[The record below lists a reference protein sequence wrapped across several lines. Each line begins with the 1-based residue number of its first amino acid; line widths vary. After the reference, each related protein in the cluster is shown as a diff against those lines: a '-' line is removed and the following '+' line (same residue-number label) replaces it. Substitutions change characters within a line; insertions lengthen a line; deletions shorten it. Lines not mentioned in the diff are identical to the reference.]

1 MIDGNSANYSPLFAL
16 LLIIS
21 TGCERAPELTNAQK
35 KRTAIVPDASKDD
48 LQVQVKIGRGK
59 ADDWGHLPFEILK
72 VYRDQRP
79 TDAPPWHAG
88 EGDWTF
94 FDCLTT
100 TPSSAH
106 FTIGVHTKTVDGHPF
121 EWGEATLNLT
131 DRNEGTRLLDCLSAA
146 FKQKPPPD
154 RTRQPLEAW
163 KFATTVLG
171 EGMKRSPEGGF
182 SGHGGGWSATKW
194 FLQRDGFEAEVF
206 FNYDLTE
213 MKGEFSEKDPD
224 YREDLLSVMA
234 IVLRDGPRPERTP
247 ATDPNL
253 TDIGPKFG
261 NGRLIATNV
270 QDFRFSP
277 SGERIVFSEGSQG
290 GSTSVYCL
298 APSDPNPAIEV
309 AHVENH
315 IYQFNVLDGDANRLL
330 IVEVV
335 PKEKGRWTSENS
347 KRLWWIDRTKNEMRQ
362 LTGPWDDK
370 SLSLA
375 DKPVSPDGRFVI
387 IESWRPRTDVNRGG
401 YSVIHVC
408 FRSMA
413 QSGR

>member
-1 MIDGNSANYSPLFAL
+1 
-16 LLIIS
+16 
-21 TGCERAPELTNAQK
+21 
-35 KRTAIVPDASKDD
+35 
-48 LQVQVKIGRGK
+48 
-59 ADDWGHLPFEILK
+59 
-72 VYRDQRP
+72 
-79 TDAPPWHAG
+79 
-88 EGDWTF
+88 
-94 FDCLTT
+94 
-100 TPSSAH
+100 
-106 FTIGVHTKTVDGHPF
+106 
-121 EWGEATLNLT
+121 
-131 DRNEGTRLLDCLSAA
+131 
-146 FKQKPPPD
+146 
-154 RTRQPLEAW
+154 
-163 KFATTVLG
+163 
-171 EGMKRSPEGGF
+171 MKRSPEGGF

-335 PKEKGRWTSENS
+335 PKEKERWTSENS

-401 YSVIHVC
+401 YSVIHVLD
-408 FRSMA
+408 R
-413 QSGR
+413 QSGTTHTIDLVNQTPDPVGWVGSGKELRLVFLKNRRWDKDQKQEWFLGEPETGKYVPTETSPLLGNDSGDRLSPDGTQIVDVFGKERLTFTNLKTGRKREFTFHEDDRHMVKRRSLSMGQPPISIDALGPACFP